1 MLLRNILDKQATTI
15 EYILH
20 THGLRASVD
29 GGRVS
34 PRLAHFHIVLP
45 QGVRPT
51 VMSPLV
57 DELAEALGVVSCRL
71 APGDDIGVYLEVP
84 RPDPIPVRLLPLVQR
99 VADVVPPVTVT
110 LGMDN
115 EGTGTPLLLRLDAHD
130 VDPVL
135 ICGNKGA
142 GKSRLLRGMAL
153 SLALHNSPGNVRLLL
168 LDAGGEGIAFRG
180 MDDLPHLACP
190 IANGPIDSL
199 ISLRWAVRTLA
210 RRSDTRGMMDDDDD
224 SGELF
229 FDEEPAP
236 TKAASDELALVIMI
250 DGVDA
255 LLAGVNRRASGS
267 TEAASALNHLLA
279 AGSRAG
285 VHIVMSSE
293 RVEPGL
299 DADWRARITGPVLN
313 PEAGRIAT
321 GMKGSGA
328 HNLLG
333 KGDFLI
339 SLNAELIRF
348 QAAHV
353 SSTEVEKAVAM
364 INKWANASQE
374 NEIESE
380 AEDES
385 TFAPAGFMPR
395 PGEGRSAEPTP
406 LRRAWMGD

>member
-1 MLLRNILDKQATTI
+1 MVLRDILDKQATTI
-15 EYILH
+15 EYVLH

-29 GGRVS
+29 GGRLS
-34 PRLAHFHIVLP
+34 PRLAHFHVVLSA
-45 QGVRPT
+45 GVRPT
-51 VMSPLV
+51 TIAPLA

-71 APGDDIGVYLEVP
+71 APGDETGVYLEVP

-99 VADVVPPVTVT
+99 VADVVPPVTAT

-115 EGTGTPLLLRLDAHD
+115 EGTGTPLLLRLDAPD

-135 ICGNKGA
+135 VCGNNGS

-210 RRSDTRGMMDDDDD
+210 RRSENHGATTDED

-229 FDEEPAP
+229 FDEAPAP
-236 TKAASDELALVIMI
+236 AKKASDEPALVIMI

-255 LLAGVNRRASGS
+255 LLAGMNRRASGS
-267 TEAASALNHLLA
+267 TEAVGALNRLLT
-279 AGSRAG
+279 AGSRAN
-285 VHIVMSSE
+285 VHVVISSE
-293 RVEPGL
+293 TVDPGL
-299 DADWRARITGPVLN
+299 EADWRARIIGPVSN

-353 SSTEVEKAVAM
+353 SSSEVEKAVAM
-364 INKWANASQE
+364 INRWANATQE
-374 NEIESE
+374 NEID
-380 AEDES
+380 AEDDDA
-385 TFAPAGFMPR
+385 FAPAGFTPR
-395 PGEGRSAEPTP
+395 SAEARSAEPTP
-406 LRRAWMGD
+406 LRRAWLGD

>member
-1 MLLRNILDKQATTI
+1 MVLRDILDKQATTI
-15 EYILH
+15 EYVLH

-29 GGRVS
+29 GGRLS
-34 PRLAHFHIVLP
+34 PRLAHFHVVLP

-51 VMSPLV
+51 TIAPLA
-57 DELAEALGVVSCRL
+57 DELAEALGVMSCRL
-71 APGDDIGVYLEVP
+71 APGDDTGVYLEVP
-84 RPDPIPVRLLPLVQR
+84 RPDPVPVRLLPLVQR
-99 VADVVPPVTVT
+99 VADVVPPLTAT

-115 EGTGTPLLLRLDAHD
+115 EGTGTPLLLRLDAPD

-153 SLALHNSPGNVRLLL
+153 SLALHNSPSNVRLLL
-168 LDAGGEGIAFRG
+168 LDASGEGIAFRG

-210 RRSDTRGMMDDDDD
+210 RRSENHGAMSDED

-229 FDEEPAP
+229 FDEAP
-236 TKAASDELALVIMI
+236 TTAKKVSNEPALVIMI

-255 LLAGVNRRASGS
+255 LLAGMNRRASGS
-267 TEAASALNHLLA
+267 TEAVSALNRLLA
-279 AGSRAG
+279 AGSRAN
-285 VHIVMSSE
+285 VHVVISSE
-293 RVEPGL
+293 TVDPGL
-299 DADWRARITGPVLN
+299 DADWRARIIGPVSN

-353 SSTEVEKAVAM
+353 SSSEVEKAVAM
-364 INKWANASQE
+364 INRWANASQE
-374 NEIESE
+374 HEIE
-380 AEDES
+380 AEDDDA
-385 TFAPAGFMPR
+385 FAPAGFTPR
-395 PGEGRSAEPTP
+395 SAEARSAEPTP
-406 LRRAWMGD
+406 LRRAWLGD

>member
-1 MLLRNILDKQATTI
+1 
-15 EYILH
+15 
-20 THGLRASVD
+20 
-29 GGRVS
+29 
-34 PRLAHFHIVLP
+34 LAHFHIVLP

-51 VMSPLV
+51 VLAPLV

-71 APGDDIGVYLEVP
+71 APGDDTGVYLEVP

-99 VADVVPPVTVT
+99 VADVVPPVTAT

-115 EGTGTPLLLRLDAHD
+115 EGTGTPLLLRLDAPD

-135 ICGNKGA
+135 ICGNRGA
-142 GKSRLLRGMAL
+142 GKSRLLRSMAL
-153 SLALHNSPGNVRLLL
+153 SLALHNSPDNVRLLL

-199 ISLRWAVRTLA
+199 ISLRWAVRTVA
-210 RRSDTRGMMDDDDD
+210 RRSDTRGGLDEGTD

-229 FDEEPAP
+229 FDEAP
-236 TKAASDELALVIMI
+236 TTSQANSKEPALVIMI

-255 LLAGVNRRASGS
+255 LLAGVARRASGS
-267 TEAASALNHLLA
+267 TEAAGALNHLLA
-279 AGSRAG
+279 VGSRTG
-285 VHIVMSSE
+285 VHIVMASE
-293 RVEPGL
+293 RAEPGL
-299 DADWRARITGPVLN
+299 DADWRARITGPVPN
-313 PEAGRIAT
+313 AEEGRIAT

-333 KGDFLI
+333 QGDFLI

-353 SSTEVEKAVAM
+353 STTEVSKAVAM
-364 INKWANASQE
+364 INQWANARQSG
-374 NEIESE
+374 EIESE
-380 AEDES
+380 AQADDES
-385 TFAPAGFMPR
+385 AFAPAGFGPPR
-395 PGEGRSAEPTP
+395 SNEGRSAEPTP
-406 LRRAWMGD
+406 LRRAWVGD

>member
-1 MLLRNILDKQATTI
+1 MVLRDILDKQATTI
-15 EYILH
+15 EYVLH

-29 GGRVS
+29 GGRLS
-34 PRLAHFHIVLP
+34 PRLAHFHVVLP

-51 VMSPLV
+51 TIAPLA
-57 DELAEALGVVSCRL
+57 DELAEALGVMSCRL
-71 APGDDIGVYLEVP
+71 APGDETGVYLEVP

-99 VADVVPPVTVT
+99 VADVVPPVTAT

-115 EGTGTPLLLRLDAHD
+115 EGTGTPLLLRLDAPD

-190 IANGPIDSL
+190 VANGPIDSL

-210 RRSDTRGMMDDDDD
+210 RRSENHGAMTDED

-229 FDEEPAP
+229 FDEAPAP
-236 TKAASDELALVIMI
+236 AKKASEEPALVIMI

-255 LLAGVNRRASGS
+255 LLAGVSRRASGS
-267 TEAASALNHLLA
+267 TEAVSALNRLLA
-279 AGSRAG
+279 AGSRAN
-285 VHIVMSSE
+285 VHVVISSE
-293 RVEPGL
+293 TVDPGL
-299 DADWRARITGPVLN
+299 AADWRARITGPVSN

-328 HNLLG
+328 HSLLG

-353 SSTEVEKAVAM
+353 SSSEVEKAVAM
-364 INKWANASQE
+364 INRWANASQE
-374 NEIESE
+374 NEIE
-380 AEDES
+380 AEDDDA
-385 TFAPAGFMPR
+385 FAPAGFTPR
-395 PGEGRSAEPTP
+395 SAEARSAEPTP
-406 LRRAWMGD
+406 LRRAWLGD

>member
-1 MLLRNILDKQATTI
+1 MILRDILDKQATTI
-15 EYILH
+15 EYVLH

-29 GGRVS
+29 GGRLS
-34 PRLAHFHIVLP
+34 PRLAHFHVVLP

-51 VMSPLV
+51 SIAPLA
-57 DELAEALGVVSCRL
+57 DELAEALGVLSCRL
-71 APGDDIGVYLEVP
+71 APGDDTGVYLEVP

-99 VADVVPPVTVT
+99 VADVVPPVTAT

-115 EGTGTPLLLRLDAHD
+115 EGTGTPLLLRLDAPD

-153 SLALHNSPGNVRLLL
+153 SLALHNSPNNVRLLL

-180 MDDLPHLACP
+180 MDELPHLACP

-210 RRSDTRGMMDDDDD
+210 RRSERHGTMPDED

-229 FDEEPAP
+229 FDEAP
-236 TKAASDELALVIMI
+236 TPARNASDEPALVIMI

-255 LLAGVNRRASGS
+255 LLAGMNRRASGS
-267 TEAASALNHLLA
+267 TEAVSALNRLLA
-279 AGSRAG
+279 TGSRAN
-285 VHIVMSSE
+285 VHVVISSE
-293 RVEPGL
+293 TVDPGL
-299 DADWRARITGPVLN
+299 DADWRARIIGPVSN

-353 SSTEVEKAVAM
+353 SSSEVEKAVGM
-364 INKWANASQE
+364 INRWADASHE
-374 NEIESE
+374 NEVEVDD
-380 AEDES
+380 EDK
-385 TFAPAGFMPR
+385 FARAGFTPR
-395 PGEGRSAEPTP
+395 SAEPRSAEPTQ
-406 LRRAWMGD
+406 LRRAWLGD

>member
-1 MLLRNILDKQATTI
+1 M
-15 EYILH
+15 
-20 THGLRASVD
+20 
-29 GGRVS
+29 
-34 PRLAHFHIVLP
+34 
-45 QGVRPT
+45 
-51 VMSPLV
+51 
-57 DELAEALGVVSCRL
+57 AEALGVVSCRL
-71 APGDDIGVYLEVP
+71 APGDETGVYLEVP

-99 VADVVPPVTVT
+99 VADVVPPVTAT

-115 EGTGTPLLLRLDAHD
+115 EGTGTPLLLRLEAPD

-135 ICGNKGA
+135 ICGNRGA

-190 IANGPIDSL
+190 IADGPIDSL

-210 RRSDTRGMMDDDDD
+210 RRSESRGAMDDGD

-229 FDEEPAP
+229 FDEAPAPAKATSSEPA
-236 TKAASDELALVIMI
+236 LVVMI

-255 LLAGVNRRASGS
+255 LLAGMNRRGSGS
-267 TEAASALNHLLA
+267 TEAVNALNRLLT
-279 AGSRAG
+279 AGSRAN
-285 VHIVMSSE
+285 VHVVIASE
-293 RVEPGL
+293 TVDPGL
-299 DADWRARITGPVLN
+299 DADWKARITGTVPN
-313 PEAGRIAT
+313 PEAGRMAT

-353 SSTEVEKAVAM
+353 SSSEVEKAVDK
-364 INKWANASQE
+364 INEWANAPHE
-374 NEIESE
+374 NEL
-380 AEDES
+380 EDEEDGGG
-385 TFAPAGFMPR
+385 FAPAGFAQR
-395 PGEGRSAEPTP
+395 PYEGRSAEPTP
-406 LRRAWMGD
+406 LRRAWLGD

>member
-1 MLLRNILDKQATTI
+1 
-15 EYILH
+15 
-20 THGLRASVD
+20 
-29 GGRVS
+29 
-34 PRLAHFHIVLP
+34 
-45 QGVRPT
+45 
-51 VMSPLV
+51 
-57 DELAEALGVVSCRL
+57 
-71 APGDDIGVYLEVP
+71 
-84 RPDPIPVRLLPLVQR
+84 
-99 VADVVPPVTVT
+99 
-110 LGMDN
+110 MDN
-115 EGTGTPLLLRLDAHD
+115 EGTGTPLLLRLDAPD

-168 LDAGGEGIAFRG
+168 LDASGEGIAFRG

-210 RRSDTRGMMDDDDD
+210 RRSEHHGAMSDED

-229 FDEEPAP
+229 FDEASAPAKKVSNEP
-236 TKAASDELALVIMI
+236 ALVIMI

-255 LLAGVNRRASGS
+255 LLAGMNRRVSGS
-267 TEAASALNHLLA
+267 TEAVSALNRLLA
-279 AGSRAG
+279 AGSRAN
-285 VHIVMSSE
+285 VHVVISSE
-293 RVEPGL
+293 TVDPGL
-299 DADWRARITGPVLN
+299 DADWRARIIGPVSN

-353 SSTEVEKAVAM
+353 SSSEVEKAVAM
-364 INKWANASQE
+364 INRWANASQE
-374 NEIESE
+374 NEIQ
-380 AEDES
+380 AEDDDA
-385 TFAPAGFMPR
+385 FAPAGFTPR
-395 PGEGRSAEPTP
+395 SAEARSAEPTP
-406 LRRAWMGD
+406 LRRAWLGD